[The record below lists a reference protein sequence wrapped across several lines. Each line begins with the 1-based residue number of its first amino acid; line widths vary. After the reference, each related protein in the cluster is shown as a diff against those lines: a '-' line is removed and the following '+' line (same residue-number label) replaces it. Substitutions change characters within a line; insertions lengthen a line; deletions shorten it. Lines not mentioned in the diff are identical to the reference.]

1 MRLPAGMS
9 CVVMLC
15 LAVAL
20 VTGVQEA
27 RAEREGEG
35 ARPAEREGDA
45 RPAPAEGEATT
56 RPPDRQIRDA
66 VEALMGTDEKPE
78 APARPEPERREE
90 ADRERAE
97 TATEA
102 EPLAPRRP
110 PAEPAR
116 PRPPSQPERVRE
128 TEVPEVPPAPG
139 LPEPVTPPGILD
151 GVLPADDPPPPEP
164 AAPLDDYRAPEPDAT
179 ILPADAEAADTLED
193 ARARPASSP
202 ATAIVV
208 GLIIL
213 AVLLVALAAVV
224 GVMAAQRAQGTAP
237 VPAAPDLAGWAYLAA
252 PNAPNI
258 SLHRTPFI
266 MGSAAASDL
275 RLADPKASPQHARI
289 DHTED
294 GYILTDLNSANGTF
308 LNGER
313 IASPVSLRPGD
324 EVRMGDIVVNFEV
337 HAD

>member
-1 MRLPAGMS
+1 MRLPAGKS
-9 CVVMLC
+9 FVVMLC
-15 LAVAL
+15 LAIVFVA
-20 VTGVQEA
+20 GAQEA
-27 RAEREGEG
+27 AAEREGEG
-35 ARPAEREGDA
+35 ARPTEREADA
-45 RPAPAEGEATT
+45 RPAQPAGETPPRT
-56 RPPDRQIRDA
+56 PDRQIQDAA
-66 VEALMGTDEKPE
+66 VEALLGREDKPE
-78 APARPEPERREE
+78 APARTEPPRREE
-90 ADRERAE
+90 TAREQEE
-97 TATEA
+97 TRTEA

-116 PRPPSQPERVRE
+116 TRPAPQPERVPE
-128 TEVPEVPPAPG
+128 ATVPEVPPAPAV
-139 LPEPVTPPGILD
+139 PEPASPPGMLD
-151 GVLPADDPPPPEP
+151 GVLPADDAPTP
-164 AAPLDDYRAPEPDAT
+164 AAPMDDYRAPEPDAT
-179 ILPADAEAADTLED
+179 ILPLEADAADPLED

-208 GLIIL
+208 GLIVL

-224 GVMAAQRAQGTAP
+224 GVMAAQRAQAAGP
-237 VPAAPDLAGWAYLAA
+237 PAAAPGLTGWAYLAA

-324 EVRMGDIVVNFEV
+324 EIRMGDIVVNFEV